1 MCLKEEGGT
10 LILKVLV
17 QPRAS
22 KNEVVGIHGGC
33 LKIRVTS
40 PPIEGKAN
48 KMLCGFLS
56 QLIGIGKR
64 HIEIIGGQRA
74 RVKEVRISDKSM
86 EEVRKKL
93 NVITKI

>member
-48 KMLCGFLS
+48 KRLCEFLS
-56 QLIGIGKR
+56 KLIGVGR
-64 HIEIIGGQRA
+64 RQIEIIGGKRA
-74 RVKEVRISDKSM
+74 RVKEVRVSGSTL
-86 EEVRKKL
+86 EEVKKKL
-93 NVITKI
+93 NVITN

>member
-1 MCLKEEGGT
+1 LCLKEEGGT

>member
-1 MCLKEEGGT
+1 MCLEEKDGAV
-10 LILKVLV
+10 ILKVLV

-22 KNEVVGIHGGC
+22 KNEVVGIHGDC

-40 PPIEGKAN
+40 PPVEGKAN
-48 KMLCGFLS
+48 KRLCEFLS

-74 RVKEVRISDKSM
+74 RVKQVRVSGSNL

-93 NVITKI
+93 NVITN

>member
-48 KMLCGFLS
+48 KMLCEFLS
-56 QLIGIGKR
+56 QLIGIGKK
-64 HIEIIGGQRA
+64 HIKVIGCQRSRIKQV
-74 RVKEVRISDKSM
+74 RVSGSNL

-93 NVITKI
+93 NVITN